1 MRRDFQPTVRPS
13 ARRSVLVTMLAIAGV
28 AVAGWTFAGTAL
40 AQGTKTAPKAATPKA
55 APKAAPKG
63 AAKKTAAK
71 VEKGANAAAS
81 GKLPAPTVTI
91 LLKSAGEG
99 FADIGH
105 MFKLA
110 NSEPQA
116 KTLTETLDLFLVG
129 VTRDKPISVQGF
141 LAGTDMKYLLGLP
154 VADAKKLKD
163 FLKNIDDLDLSNKP
177 VVGVPNLFEIKGLI
191 EAGAFL
197 RYDAALAYGLVG
209 EWREEVFAYKALPD
223 ASLLGSNDVA
233 VLIDSTKEQSAE
245 RKKAFDRLRKE
256 GIDALK
262 RGADETQAAFDVRK
276 KAATHQFDEIERYFV
291 ESERIRIGWTSDVPK
306 NRVAVDIDL
315 SPLDGTPLAESV
327 ALIGKS
333 PNRFA
338 KVPTE
343 GAVVVV
349 DANFPLDE
357 MHKTQLLEQ
366 VPLTVAAIDEQADKS
381 EKLSA
386 AEKQSSKELSSLG
399 GRVAAGLSKVGVVN
413 GCLRVYPADGG
424 KFVSVAGGRI
434 EDGGVFTEFLKKAAE
449 RLGGGDSLAMDVD
462 SEGDVKIHKILLA
475 SYQKDYSELLAADG
489 SVYVGVGA
497 DQVWVGSGE
506 GALARL
512 KEAIK
517 TANSG
522 DVPESNVALSI
533 SGNLLPWAKIL
544 DRRVDPKLGDPA
556 LRKMAIEA
564 FSAGGDTWSLKLW
577 REEKKAKVAVQLN
590 EGVLRFGGKVGAKFV
605 KESLE

>member
-1 MRRDFQPTVRPS
+1 
-13 ARRSVLVTMLAIAGV
+13 MLAIAGV

-291 ESERIRIGWTSDVPK
+291 ESERIRIGWTTDVPK

-413 GCLRVYPADGG
+413 GCLRVYPGDGG

-462 SEGDVKIHKILLA
+462 SEGDVKIHKISLA

-489 SVYVGVGA
+489 SVFVGVGA